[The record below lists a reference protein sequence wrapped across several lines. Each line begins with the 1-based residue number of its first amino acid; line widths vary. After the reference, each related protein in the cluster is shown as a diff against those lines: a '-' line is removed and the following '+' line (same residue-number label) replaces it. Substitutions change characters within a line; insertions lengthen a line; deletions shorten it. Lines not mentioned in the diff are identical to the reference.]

1 MKDPWAPFKLN
12 PKFLVLDRTNF
23 LYHEKWFSRLKQRTH
38 ANYTCFENISL
49 KMMGARSLLSLKNS
63 FARIFRFLMW
73 IGTDLSISE
82 SFSKVIPSLWLKNNL
97 KFLIV
102 KWIWC
107 QWCFVLQLISYPI
120 NGQWFGLG
128 PLLKFVVNPTNLF

>member
-1 MKDPWAPFKLN
+1 MVYNMIDPFFWYQYGPNTMDMTENSEAWRKLYWT
-12 PKFLVLDRTNF
+12 L
-23 LYHEKWFSRLKQRTH
+23 
-38 ANYTCFENISL
+38 CFEKNSL
-49 KMMGARSLLSLKNS
+49 KMLRARSLLSLKNS